1 MNEPASGRHYAL
13 ARMTARPLG
22 LLLLV
27 LAAAIAACGG
37 LGFLADPELGW
48 DPEATARD
56 FEHMLRSA
64 AITAVAAVPFLLASW
79 RVPVRLGRREALFV
93 VSTIWIA
100 MGLFG
105 AIPFV
110 MGAEMSWA
118 DALFEAISGLTT
130 TGATILTD
138 IEGRLSAPLHMWRM
152 ATHWLGGLGIV
163 VLFVALM
170 PGWGVGGKRL
180 FQSEAAGPQTSGIS
194 PRIRDTAKTLLI
206 IYCSITAVLIIAL
219 WLAEMPLFDAVTHA
233 FSTIATGGFSLKNGS
248 VGEYNNL
255 AIELT
260 ILTGMLLAGTNFELF
275 HRAKSEG
282 KRVFWASHEFRVYT
296 LLVAGATLLITS
308 DMILNATHGL
318 GDALRYSSFQVVAIM
333 TGTGFGT
340 ADYEE
345 WSTLSRS
352 LLLMLY
358 FCGGMAGSTTGSMKL
373 IRIMI
378 IVKVVVHEIR
388 IGIRPTLVEPIRL
401 GGSPVAES
409 VVRGTLAY
417 ALIFV
422 GTVVIGAMIVAAL
435 DPVDL
440 TTALMASLAC
450 VANVGPGLGAVGP
463 TENYGF
469 LSDASKLVLSFC
481 MLLGRLEF
489 FSLLSLFAP
498 SFWRR

>member
-27 LAAAIAACGG
+27 LAAAIAACGA
-37 LGFLADPELGW
+37 LGFLADPERGW
-48 DPEATARD
+48 DAQQTAKD

-64 AITAVAAVPFLLASW
+64 GITAVAAIPFLVASW
-79 RVPVRLGRREALFV
+79 GVPVRLGRREALFV

-110 MGAEMSWA
+110 MAAEMSWA
-118 DALFEAISGLTT
+118 DALFEAFSGLTT

-170 PGWGVGGKRL
+170 PGWGMGGKRL
-180 FQSEAAGPQTSGIS
+180 FQSEAAGPQTGGIS
-194 PRIRDTAKTLLI
+194 PRIRDTAKTLLL
-206 IYCSITAVLIIAL
+206 IYCSITAAQISAL
-219 WLAEMPLFDAVTHA
+219 WLAGMPLFDAVTHS
-233 FSTIATGGFSLKNGS
+233 FSTIATGGFSIKNGS

-255 AIELT
+255 AIELA
-260 ILTGMLLAGTNFELF
+260 ILVGMLLAGTNFALF
-275 HRAKSEG
+275 HRFRSEG
-282 KRVFWASHEFRVYT
+282 FKVFTSNPEFRVYM

-308 DMILNATHGL
+308 DMLFSATHGL

-352 LLLMLY
+352 LLLILY

-388 IGIRPTLVEPIRL
+388 LGIRPTLVAPIRI
-401 GGSPVAES
+401 GKTPIDES
-409 VVRGTLAY
+409 IVRGTLAY
-417 ALIFV
+417 ALIFM
-422 GTVVIGAMIVAAL
+422 GTVMAGALAIASL
-435 DPVDL
+435 DAVDL
-440 TTALMASLAC
+440 TTAIMASLAC
-450 VANVGPGLGAVGP
+450 VANVGPGMGAVGP
-463 TENYGF
+463 TENYAF
-469 LSDASKLVLSFC
+469 FSDTSKLILSFC

-489 FSLLSLFAP
+489 FSLLSLFVP
-498 SFWRR
+498 GFWRR

>member
-1 MNEPASGRHYAL
+1 ML
-13 ARMTARPLG
+13 
-22 LLLLV
+22 
-27 LAAAIAACGG
+27 LAAAITAGAA
-37 LGFLADPELGW
+37 F
-48 DPEATARD
+48 
-56 FEHMLRSA
+56 
-64 AITAVAAVPFLLASW
+64 PFLIASW

-93 VSTIWIA
+93 VSTIWLS

-110 MGAEMSWA
+110 VGAHMSWA
-118 DALFEAISGLTT
+118 DALFEAFSGLTT

-180 FQSEAAGPQTSGIS
+180 FQSEAAGPQTGGIS
-194 PRIRDTAKTLLI
+194 PRIRDTAKTLLL
-206 IYCSITAVLIIAL
+206 IYCSITVALICAL
-219 WLAEMPLFDAVTHA
+219 WTANMPLFDAVTHA

-248 VGEYNNL
+248 IGEYNNL

-260 ILTGMLLAGTNFELF
+260 VLVGMLLAGTNFELF
-275 HRAKSEG
+275 HRFKSEG
-282 KRVFWASHEFRVYT
+282 RAVFWASREFRLYVY
-296 LLVAGATLLITS
+296 LVAGATVLISS
-308 DMILNATHGL
+308 DMLFNAKHGV

-340 ADYEE
+340 ADYEQ

-358 FCGGMAGSTTGSMKL
+358 FCGGMAGSTTGGMKL

-378 IVKVVVHEIR
+378 ILKVVLHEIR
-388 IGIRPTLVEPIRL
+388 LGFRPTLVAPIRV
-401 GGSPVAES
+401 GESPVAEDI
-409 VVRGTLAY
+409 VRGTLAY
-417 ALIFV
+417 ALIFM
-422 GTVVIGAMIVAAL
+422 GTVLMGALFVAAL

-469 LSDASKLVLSFC
+469 FSDASKFVLSFC

-489 FSLLSLFAP
+489 FSLLSLLVPA
-498 SFWRR
+498 FWRR

>member
-1 MNEPASGRHYAL
+1 MKATESASKHSL
-13 ARMTARPLG
+13 VRMTARPLG

-27 LAAAIAACGG
+27 LAAAIAACGA
-37 LGFLADPELGW
+37 LGFLADPALGW
-48 DPEATARD
+48 DGEKTSTD

-64 AITAVAAVPFLLASW
+64 GITAMAAIPFLIASW

-93 VSTIWIA
+93 VSSIWVS

-105 AIPFV
+105 AIPYV
-110 MGAEMSWA
+110 LGANMSWA
-118 DALFEAISGLTT
+118 DALFEAFSGLTT

-170 PGWGVGGKRL
+170 PGWGAGGKRL
-180 FQSEAAGPQTSGIS
+180 FQSEAAGPQTGGIS
-194 PRIRDTAKTLLI
+194 PRIRDTAKTLLW
-206 IYCSITAVLIIAL
+206 IYCSITAVLICTL
-219 WLAEMPLFDAVTHA
+219 WVAGMPLFDAVTHS
-233 FSTIATGGFSLKNGS
+233 FSTIATGGFSIKNGS

-260 ILTGMLLAGTNFELF
+260 ILAGMLLAGTNFALF
-275 HRAKSEG
+275 HRFKSEG
-282 KRVFWASHEFRVYT
+282 RGVFWANPEFRVYI

-308 DMILNATHGL
+308 DMLLNATHGL

-340 ADYEE
+340 ADYEG

-388 IGIRPTLVEPIRL
+388 IGIRPTLVAPIRI
-401 GGSPVAES
+401 GKAPVDEAI
-409 VVRGTLAY
+409 VRGTLAY
-417 ALIFV
+417 ALIFM
-422 GTVVIGAMIVAAL
+422 GTVMAGALAVASL
-435 DPVDL
+435 DSIDL
-440 TTALMASLAC
+440 TTAIMASLAC
-450 VANVGPGLGAVGP
+450 VANVGPGMGAVGP
-463 TENYGF
+463 TENYAF
-469 LSDASKLVLSFC
+469 FSDSSKLVLSFC

-489 FSLLSLFAP
+489 FSLLSLFVPA
-498 SFWRR
+498 FWRR